1 MSVKYSSYSFSKHKN
16 MEGKIRNQIMRCF
29 NHARHI
35 FSKGNWTQ
43 SAIRKS
49 NKNYILLQPNNQT
62 YVKQL
67 SMSSLNWNVF
77 GAIMMLSFDYYHYLE
92 IKTRSSLMEINKRF
106 ININISNEPWAISD
120 NISTVHCT
128 LYVKIRCNYKFNLS
142 VVRCHG
148 SLILI
153 LWPKDIAKQIIAN

>member
-1 MSVKYSSYSFSKHKN
+1 MQDIFSRK
-16 MEGKIRNQIMRCF
+16 ETERNQQL
-29 NHARHI
+29 
-35 FSKGNWTQ
+35 G
-43 SAIRKS
+43 
-49 NKNYILLQPNNQT
+49 NQT
-62 YVKQL
+62 KTTSFCNQIIKLTWNNSAFQALIGMYLVL
-67 SMSSLNWNVF
+67 SWCSILISTIIWKNASLV
-77 GAIMMLSFDYYHYLE
+77 
-92 IKTRSSLMEINKRF
+92 EINKRF
-106 ININISNEPWAISD
+106 ISINISNEPWAISD

>member
-1 MSVKYSSYSFSKHKN
+1 MSVKYSSYGFSKHKN
-16 MEGKIRNQIMRCF
+16 KEGKIRNQIMRCF

-67 SMSSLNWNVF
+67 SISSLNWNVF
-77 GAIMMLSFDYYHYLE
+77 GAIMMLNFDFYHYLE
-92 IKTRSSLMEINKRF
+92 KTSLVEINKRF
-106 ININISNEPWAISD
+106 ISINISNEPWAISD

-128 LYVKIRCNYKFNLS
+128 LYVKIKCNDKFNLL